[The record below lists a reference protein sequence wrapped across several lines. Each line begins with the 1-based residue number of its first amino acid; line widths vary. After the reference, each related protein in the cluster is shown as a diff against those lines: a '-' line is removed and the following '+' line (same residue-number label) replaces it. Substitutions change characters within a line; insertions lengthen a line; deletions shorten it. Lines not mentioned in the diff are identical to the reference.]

1 MYEAVKESLLAHDA
15 KQQQVVSALV
25 IAMVEEPLR
34 TKLLQVFDQSET
46 TAREVKTEVARVLET
61 EQSFLQQEA
70 LVKPA
75 AAAKPRDSDATS
87 WGDWDVDVFWCES
100 SGDDAR
106 APSPIRSMCS
116 PDIGCE
122 VS

>member
-1 MYEAVKESLLAHDA
+1 
-15 KQQQVVSALV
+15 
-25 IAMVEEPLR
+25 MVEEPLR

-70 LVKPA
+70 VVKPA

-100 SGDDAR
+100 SGNDAR
-106 APSPIRSMCS
+106 AQSEAIVGALREEGATGRLRSRASPIRSMRS